1 MEIDPSIKSY
11 LDITER
17 AFGVKGKMI
26 GMIVLNSELF
36 LLAMGLLMLEGD
48 NLHKLF
54 TEFIKFGEFLTNDGR
69 HSCLLITAL
78 IISSSMFLTDL
89 SLLSYV
95 SVTGV
100 FSCLAIFFSV
110 FCVGLFDGV
119 GFHEKGTLLNV

>member
-1 MEIDPSIKSY
+1 
-11 LDITER
+11 
-17 AFGVKGKMI
+17 
-26 GMIVLNSELF
+26 
-36 LLAMGLLMLEGD
+36 MLEGD
-48 NLHKLF
+48 NLYKLF
-54 TEFIKFGEFLTNDGR
+54 TEVIKFGEDLTMDGR

-100 FSCLAIFFSV
+100 FSCLTIFFSV

-119 GFHEKGTLLNV
+119 GFHVKGTLLNV